1 MQVENWLLLT
11 QDRIDI
17 GRANLFDY
25 PILNSNIKTQE
36 YQTSVNSQGQ
46 LKESIMKN
54 RKLYIYILIATS
66 KCPHKYAREKV
77 RGKRWIYNY
86 ILLYYI
92 IHIILFILKCIYI
105 IFICYYIIFIIM
117 KVIFILVAHTL
128 FFLLQNTW
136 AKTAPHH

>member
-36 YQTSVNSQGQ
+36 YQTFVNSQGQ

-86 ILLYYI
+86 ILLYYSYNI
-92 IHIILFILKCIYI
+92 IYIKMYLYYIYMLLYYIYNYEGNFHSSGSHIIFSI
-105 IFICYYIIFIIM
+105 
-117 KVIFILVAHTL
+117 
-128 FFLLQNTW
+128 
-136 AKTAPHH
+136 AKHMG